1 MTIRTRRATAPA
13 YYLGRPAALWL
24 TALTPRQGDG
34 RLVSGRSM
42 RSAAGPA
49 PGQVAAQAAN

>member
-1 MTIRTRRATAPA
+1 MTIHTRRASTPA

-24 TALTPRQGDG
+24 TALAPRQREG
-34 RLVSGRSM
+34 RLVSGRSL

-49 PGQVAAQAAN
+49 PGQVTAQAA

>member
-1 MTIRTRRATAPA
+1 MTILARRATTPA

-24 TALTPRQGDG
+24 TALAPRHGDG

-42 RSAAGPA
+42 RSAAGSA
-49 PGQVAAQAAN
+49 PGQVTAQAA